1 MEFINLIFE
10 MSQFFQS
17 RQFRLFQ
24 RFITYFFFRTKKL
37 LEFPVERDFPKENA
51 FSAVP
56 DPFLFQLFL
65 RIRFF
70 DAEVRF
76 FGTDI

>member
-10 MSQFFQS
+10 MSQFFESS
-17 RQFRLFQ
+17 RFRLFQ

-37 LEFPVERDFPKENA
+37 FEFPVERDFPKENA
-51 FSAVP
+51 FNAVP
-56 DPFLFQLFL
+56 YPFLFQIVL
-65 RIRFF
+65 RIRVF

-76 FGTDI
+76 FGTAI

>member
-1 MEFINLIFE
+1 
-10 MSQFFQS
+10 MSQFFDSS
-17 RQFRLFQ
+17 RFRLFKI
-24 RFITYFFFRTKKL
+24 FIILFKTFREFFGTKKL

-51 FSAVP
+51 FNAVP
-56 DPFLFQLFL
+56 YPFAFQLFL

-76 FGTDI
+76 FGTAI